1 MGRRIASFW
10 RRTVVVLRNVF
21 ELVVRD
27 AFRNWARNS
36 RTLTP
41 ALGSMVLLLLLA
53 GAGSLAGLAVH
64 NVVQQEAAQASFL
77 NVYIKDSATPQQV
90 ARLGDRLQA
99 DGRVSS
105 VSYVSK
111 QQALEAVRSR
121 PGLGSLVSDSSQN
134 PLPASFQVNVKN
146 LSDVGAVAR
155 AYTSDPAV
163 DPSYPTSYE
172 ADVYRGLQAFV
183 EVGGAVVIAV
193 LVALALVS
201 AAVTANAI
209 RAGIVARWDD
219 VTIMRLVG
227 AGGWMVRGPFLVEG
241 ALTGAVA
248 GLVGGVMLLGLF
260 EAAQQASTAV
270 LTQLLPGV
278 DWPAAIL
285 CGAVMLAAGTAL
297 GSTASLLG
305 LRGLQA

>member
-1 MGRRIASFW
+1 MGREVASFSV
-10 RRTVVVLRNVF
+10 RAKVVLRNVF

-27 AFRNWARNS
+27 AVRNWARNS

-41 ALGSMVLLLLLA
+41 ALGSMVVLLLLA
-53 GAGSLAGLAVH
+53 GVGALAGLAVR

-77 NVYIKDSATPQQV
+77 NVYLRDSATPRQI
-90 ARLGDRLQA
+90 ARLNDQLRA
-99 DGRVSS
+99 DSRISS

-111 QQALEAVRSR
+111 QQALQAVRSR

-134 PLPASFQVNVKN
+134 PLPASFLVDVRN
-146 LSDVGAVAR
+146 LSDVGGVAST
-155 AYTSDPAV
+155 YTGDPAV

-172 ADVYRGLQAFV
+172 AEVYRGLQTFV
-183 EVGGAVVIAV
+183 TVGGVVVIVV
-193 LVALALVS
+193 LAALGLVS

-227 AGGWMVRGPFLVEG
+227 AGGWMLRGPFLVEG

-248 GLVGGVMLLGLF
+248 GLIGGTMLLGLF
-260 EAAQQASTAV
+260 EAAQLASSAV
-270 LTQLLPGV
+270 FTQLLPGV
-278 DWPAAIL
+278 GWPAAIL
-285 CGAVMLAAGTAL
+285 CGALVLAAGTTL
-297 GSTASLLG
+297 GSTASLAG
-305 LRGLQA
+305 LRGLRA